1 VKTSELRTWDDVA
14 LLVEEFVQKYPDEEY
29 GFAHIVL
36 SDQNLDDS
44 CINYCL
50 EHQTEYDDKGHTN
63 EVIEFLNFLKTIPE
77 TIRESDDE

>member
-1 VKTSELRTWDDVA
+1 MKTSELRTWDDVA

-36 SDQNLDDS
+36 SDQNLENVYID
-44 CINYCL
+44 YCL
-50 EHQTEYDDKGHTN
+50 THQSKYEDRGHTN